1 MALSPIIPGSF
12 NPSYAREADTSSLT
26 TGLLPPAQV
35 DSPSTPFGFDEANKQ
50 VWVNGTVFHAD
61 DHQSALE
68 SKSALDQPVQPMP
81 SNFRAVDINE
91 FGGYIKRIKDPSFG
105 RLAKKNFGIGVDIS
119 QMLGGSALK
128 FFGAEETG
136 QAIIDQQQ
144 EDIRYNQP
152 YQRTATDTNWAN
164 PEQIGDWFVA
174 NAAQMAPLMAEMIV
188 TSAFTGGLGGIAA
201 GSTHAG
207 AQLLA
212 RGAMRNLATNAASGL
227 SKLRAGQPLSKLEL
241 SALRKAGATTGAKI
255 GAVAAA
261 EGVAIGDI
269 YQTIEESGNYDSPTL
284 ARLVTALASPFYA
297 ASELLPAAVALKV
310 AGQAIKAGGRGNR
323 FLKGAGLGALLE
335 GSTETTQDIISMG
348 AAGTLD
354 FSDPEVRN
362 QLINAFAAGAGVGAP
377 LGGLANAIPKS
388 RPKIEINN
396 INTPADVL
404 APLQIEYQV
413 DARAVAQR
421 MLSEYGNVPAERRL
435 AAAKL
440 RDLST
445 REPVSLLETRQQQTA
460 QRQSELSLP
469 DQRTL
474 PFLRGGEGTA
484 PVAAQGEMFAGA
496 DLGQAPAST
505 LGDGQQMDLFGG
517 TRGAAIRN
525 LQAFDAQ
532 QAAAMQERI
541 QPFENVQSNRIEGVQ
556 QPLERNMSLL
566 ENELAAPT
574 PPAPTQMDLQQFG
587 EQQAAQQQY
596 INQPPPPNP
605 VIGEQLQQMQA
616 AQQAAQQ
623 AQQAQLDAAQ
633 EQQFQQAMPPLQPML
648 PLAGGEASMFQPG
661 AREFTP
667 QQIAALPATADLNQ
681 SFDSSGEPMIY
692 LPRLARTVPARQAIE
707 EARQRV
713 EALENLRNCLRK
725 G

>member
-50 VWVNGTVFHAD
+50 VWVNGTVFNAD

-105 RLAKKNFGIGVDIS
+105 RLLKKNIGIGVDQS
-119 QMLGGSALK
+119 QQLGGSALK
-128 FFGAEETG
+128 FLGAEETG
-136 QAIIDQQQ
+136 QKIIDRQK
-144 EDIRYNQP
+144 EDIRFSQP
-152 YQRTATDTNWAN
+152 YQRTATDTDWTN
-164 PEQIGDWFVA
+164 PEQVAEWFVA
-174 NAAQMAPLMAEMIV
+174 NAGQMAPLMAEMII
-188 TSAFTGGLGGIAA
+188 TSAVTGGVGGIAA
-201 GSTHAG
+201 GSTRAG

-212 RGAMRNLATNAASGL
+212 RGASRNLATNAASGL
-227 SKLRAGQPLSKLEL
+227 SKLRAGEVISDVERR
-241 SALRKAGATTGAKI
+241 ALRKAGAATGATV
-255 GAVAAA
+255 GAIAAS

-269 YQTIEESGNYDSPTL
+269 YQTIEESGNFDSPAL
-284 ARLVTALASPFYA
+284 ARLVTLFASVPYA
-297 ASELLPAAVALKV
+297 AAEAGPAIFAAKTALGRAGAQGMTSGSRAVRALK
-310 AGQAIKAGGRGNR
+310 G
-323 FLKGAGLGALLE
+323 
-335 GSTETTQDIISMG
+335 G
-348 AAGTLD
+348 AAGAVIEGGAEVFQDSIALAAAGKLD
-354 FSDPEVRN
+354 LNDPEVRN

-377 LGGLANAIPKS
+377 IGAFANAIPKS
-388 RPKIEINN
+388 RPKIEIND
-396 INTPADVL
+396 INAPADVL
-404 APLQIEYQV
+404 A
-413 DARAVAQR
+413 RAAP
-421 MLSEYGNVPAERRL
+421 E
-435 AAAKL
+435 
-440 RDLST
+440 
-445 REPVSLLETRQQQTA
+445 TA
-460 QRQSELSLP
+460 QGELFPELIGSNL
-469 DQRTL
+469 
-474 PFLRGGEGTA
+474 GTA

-648 PLAGGEASMFQPG
+648 PLDGGEASMFQPG

>member
-105 RLAKKNFGIGVDIS
+105 RLAKKNFGIGVDQS
-119 QMLGGSALK
+119 QQLGGSALK
-128 FFGAEETG
+128 FLGAEETG
-136 QAIIDQQQ
+136 QKIIDRQK
-144 EDIRYNQP
+144 EDIRFSQP
-152 YQRTATDTNWAN
+152 YQRTATDTDWTN
-164 PEQIGDWFVA
+164 PEQVAEWFVA
-174 NAAQMAPLMAEMIV
+174 NAGQMAPLMAEMII
-188 TSAFTGGLGGIAA
+188 TSAVTGGVGGIAA
-201 GSTHAG
+201 GSTRAG

-212 RGAMRNLATNAASGL
+212 RGASRNLATNAASGL
-227 SKLRAGQPLSKLEL
+227 SKLRAGEVISDVERR
-241 SALRKAGATTGAKI
+241 ALRKAGAATGATV
-255 GAVAAA
+255 GAIAAS

-269 YQTIEESGNYDSPTL
+269 YQTIEESGNFDSPAL
-284 ARLVTALASPFYA
+284 ARLVTLFASVPYA
-297 ASELLPAAVALKV
+297 AAEAGPAIFAAKTALGRAGAQGMTSGSRAVRALK
-310 AGQAIKAGGRGNR
+310 G
-323 FLKGAGLGALLE
+323 
-335 GSTETTQDIISMG
+335 G
-348 AAGTLD
+348 AAGAVIEGGAEVFQDSIALAAAGKLD
-354 FSDPEVRN
+354 LNDPEVRN

-377 LGGLANAIPKS
+377 IGAFANAIPKS
-388 RPKIEINN
+388 RPKIEIND
-396 INTPADVL
+396 INAPADVL

-413 DARAVAQR
+413 DARAAAER
-421 MLSEYGNVPAERRL
+421 MLSEYGNVPAEQRS

-484 PVAAQGEMFAGA
+484 PVVEPAAQGEMFAGA

-648 PLAGGEASMFQPG
+648 PLDWG
-661 AREFTP
+661 
-667 QQIAALPATADLNQ
+667 
-681 SFDSSGEPMIY
+681 
-692 LPRLARTVPARQAIE
+692 
-707 EARQRV
+707 
-713 EALENLRNCLRK
+713 
-725 G
+725 